1 MISIVYITNR
11 GPHCLTGERLRH
23 MSQWELLSETLRPQT
38 NQDFEL
44 VCVVR
49 DTDIP
54 RNELRWLGAR
64 ARWVRPKETAWDEV
78 HAFQPS
84 AARNTGLALARGDV
98 VFSLDDCTT
107 FGEDLLRII
116 ADHARNGEY
125 VCPHYIRHD
134 GTTWDRAGLGG
145 IIAYPRIA
153 ALEAGGW
160 EERFAG
166 IPCLE
171 DWEFSGRMQRRGVT
185 FVQPD
190 AAVVRLEKHEKR
202 KGDYLRCPHAVREL
216 LKEQTVA
223 NRKWTAEELRV
234 FTAPVCPFSA
244 GPKCMVRQLYPLK
257 DCSYKKRP
265 DRRTI
270 EIMQRA
276 EHSP

>member
-11 GPHCLTGERLRH
+11 GPYPLTGERLRH
-23 MSQWELLSETLRPQT
+23 LSQWELLSETLRPQS

-44 VCVVR
+44 ICVVKDG
-49 DTDIP
+49 DTN
-54 RNELRWLGAR
+54 RGELRWLGDRITWAR
-64 ARWVRPKETAWDEV
+64 QKETAWDEV

-107 FGEDLLRII
+107 FGDDLLRII

-125 VCPHYIRHD
+125 VCPNYLRHD
-134 GTTWDRAGLGG
+134 GTTWASARLGG
-145 IIAYPRIA
+145 IISYPRLA

-166 IPCLE
+166 CPCLE
-171 DWEFSGRMQRRGVT
+171 DWEFSARMQRRGVS
-185 FVQPD
+185 FVQPP
-190 AAVVRLEKHEKR
+190 AAKVTLQEHAKR

-216 LKEQTVA
+216 LKDQTVA
-223 NRKWTAEELRV
+223 NRKWTVEELRV
-234 FTAPVCPFSA
+234 FTDPDCPFKHD
-244 GPKCMVRQLYPLK
+244 GKCMARQSYPLRS
-257 DCSYKKRP
+257 CSYKQRP
-265 DRRTI
+265 DRRTV

-276 EHSP
+276 ELRP